1 MSEITTAVLH
11 HVLDALEAEE
21 NALLVWGDTGGFF
34 SEEELLTHIR
44 RELGVV
50 FKRTP
55 TDEECDNT
63 QLAMLDAAM
72 LIQVPHLSGMP
83 VWRTRMG
90 ETVHLLRN
98 LRQWMHGQK
107 LDQSKTLVSDYRF
120 IRRPRTY
127 PDRIYEPTTLI
138 TGWKKQLK
146 LSERVCDIMRQAL
159 ASDKSF
165 LLAGFQV
172 RSTERAGRTYLTPA
186 LGA

>member
-55 TDEECDNT
+55 TDEECDIT

-72 LIQVPHLSGMP
+72 LIRCRTSVVRLSGEPEWGDGPSHAQPAP
-83 VWRTRMG
+83 V
-90 ETVHLLRN
+90 
-98 LRQWMHGQK
+98 
-107 LDQSKTLVSDYRF
+107 D
-120 IRRPRTY
+120 
-127 PDRIYEPTTLI
+127 
-138 TGWKKQLK
+138 
-146 LSERVCDIMRQAL
+146 A
-159 ASDKSF
+159 
-165 LLAGFQV
+165 
-172 RSTERAGRTYLTPA
+172 
-186 LGA
+186 